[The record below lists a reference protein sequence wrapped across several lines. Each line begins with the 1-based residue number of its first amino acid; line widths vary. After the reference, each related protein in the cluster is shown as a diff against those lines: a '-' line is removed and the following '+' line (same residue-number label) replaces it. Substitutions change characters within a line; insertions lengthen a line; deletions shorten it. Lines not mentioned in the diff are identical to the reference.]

1 MAAKPSF
8 SNNTTNNQIVE
19 GHNLGR
25 GRPPGARNRTTRILK
40 EAIILAAESIGEDG
54 QGRDGL
60 VGFFRNAAKE
70 ELPAYL
76 SLMGKLL
83 PLQVSEI
90 PVAPLRIVDES
101 LTLEE
106 RQRRFAEDLKLMR
119 EGHMPSRLVQ
129 LIDEKAA
136 EKVKQLQEQGD
147 WGMD

>member
-1 MAAKPSF
+1 MAAASF
-8 SNNTTNNQIVE
+8 SNNTTNNQFVQ

-54 QGRDGL
+54 EGRDGL
-60 VGFFRNAAKE
+60 VGFFRKAANE
-70 ELPAYL
+70 ELTAYL

-83 PLQVSEI
+83 PLQVSEV
-90 PVAPLRIVDES
+90 PVAPLRTVDKN
-101 LTLEE
+101 LTLLE
-106 RQRRFAEDLKLMR
+106 RQQRFAEDLKLMR
-119 EGHMPSRLVQ
+119 EGRMPSRLVQ

-147 WGMD
+147 IELD